1 MHNRDNSNLYITYGE
16 RQITSYGS
24 YFPGA
29 DQDSVRTSYKRLAL
43 KWHPD
48 KHRNST
54 ESIKVRNKGMF
65 PFLISPVL
73 VNFTINKNTQI
84 NKTIR
89 LTTADH

>member
-1 MHNRDNSNLYITYGE
+1 MKNLNFCQLVSMHNRDNSNLYITYGE

-54 ESIKVRNKGMF
+54 ESIKVRNKGML
-65 PFLISPVL
+65 PFLIIITHFVKHKVSCPG
-73 VNFTINKNTQI
+73 
-84 NKTIR
+84 
-89 LTTADH
+89 